1 MRNVTSSNLTAVT
14 LTQNLK
20 ETVDDQ
26 FITGNEAF
34 DIMNSFKSTPAYWKN
49 NLHEVIL
56 ARLL

>member
-20 ETVDDQ
+20 ETVDQ

-34 DIMNSFKSTPAYWKN
+34 DIMNSFKIAPASWEK

-56 ARLL
+56 SRLL